1 MKVLDKIK
9 NISIKKENKNKSNDN
24 NLKKKLLVT
33 VLMIIP
39 FVSIILIISLRHV
52 ITPTN
57 EDILNSVKNLDDYTS
72 IVEYKI
78 TNDNGTYNQ
87 KAELSYC
94 KDNGIRLDFGEEL
107 TKIYSDEKITMIYNK
122 TDEKYEVDR
131 ELDRVYDLA
140 AMKELFKNPILEFK
154 EGQEEWGDL
163 KYLKVE
169 FDLITK
175 NIHIDRATLYIDKN
189 KKEPMLLKVYDS
201 NSKERIKIEYRE
213 FLKKKFCEKEK
224 FKK

>member
-213 FLKKKFCEKEK
+213 FLKKKSCEKEK

>member
-9 NISIKKENKNKSNDN
+9 SNFNKKQKNVKSKDN
-24 NLKKKLLVT
+24 NLKKKLLIT

-39 FVSIILIISLRHV
+39 FISIILIISLRHV
-52 ITPTN
+52 VTPTN
-57 EDILNSVKNLDDYTS
+57 EDILNIVKNLDDYTS
-72 IVEYKI
+72 IVEYTI

-107 TKIYSDEKITMIYNK
+107 TKIYTDDSITMIYNK
-122 TDEKYEVDR
+122 TNEKYEVDR

-169 FDLITK
+169 FDLVTK
-175 NIHIDRATLYIDKN
+175 NLHIDRATLYIDKN
-189 KKEPMLLKVYDS
+189 KKEPMVLKIFDS
-201 NSKERIKIEYRE
+201 NNKERIKIEYRE
-213 FLKKKFCEKEK
+213 FLNKKLCEKDK